1 MSPLAAGL
9 AILALLLIALALG
22 VVLQRRHAR
31 VQTIADGAR
40 VDPTELGAA
49 ALGDLGT
56 IVQFST
62 EYCARCPGTKRL
74 LSELVS
80 EQDGVTFLHVDVTHN
95 PHLVSKYHLL
105 QTPTVLFVDAAG
117 RPRTRV
123 SGAVTRPAL
132 VQEIHA
138 LTGGIV

>member
-9 AILALLLIALALG
+9 AILALLLIALGLG
-22 VVLQRRHAR
+22 LVLQRRRAR
-31 VQTIADGAR
+31 VRTIADGAR

-49 ALGDLGT
+49 ALGDVGT
-56 IVQFST
+56 VVQFST

-95 PHLVSKYHLL
+95 PHLASKYHLL

-132 VQEIHA
+132 VQEIYA
-138 LTGGIV
+138 LTGGIA